1 MKIIYRY
8 LVLEFIPPFFYAFC
22 LITLIILLNLVV
34 QMMGRIAGKG
44 LDPYVVMEFFFLNL
58 AWIVAL
64 AIPMA
69 VLIATLTAFGRL
81 SADNEITALKAA
93 GANLWQ
99 LIVPFMLLSGI
110 LCYLLIEFNNR
121 VLPEFNHRS
130 RVLSGDI
137 HRKRPTLSL
146 EEGIFIFDLPK
157 YVLWAQRIDQK
168 HSRLYSLIIYDESN
182 PRYPTIVSAKE
193 GDLSFVRREE
203 AFHLQLYNGEI
214 HRQDAKDASY
224 YQLTHF
230 QKSLIRIPAPNMVFE
245 RQESGYRSDREL
257 SAQSMWKQVQEM
269 KADPVKNRRRINAFM
284 VEVHKKYSIPVA
296 CLVFVLIGAPLGVR
310 AHRGGL
316 GMAAGLS
323 IFFFLIYWAFLIGG
337 EDLAD
342 RSIITPAMAMWIPN
356 ILLGAIGIW
365 LVQRTIRE
373 VHFVDWRGIIRFLPR
388 KRGSPG
394 ERR

>member
-8 LVLEFIPPFFYAFC
+8 LALEFIPPFFYAFC

-34 QMMGRIAGKG
+34 QMLGKIAGKG
-44 LDPYVVMEFFFLNL
+44 LDPYVVVEFFFLNL

-69 VLIATLTAFGRL
+69 VLVATLAAFGRL
-81 SADNEITALKAA
+81 SAENEITALKAA
-93 GANLWQ
+93 GTSLWQ
-99 LIVPFMLLSGI
+99 LMIPFFLLAGI

-137 HRKRPTLSL
+137 HRKRPTLAL

-168 HSRLYSLIIYDESN
+168 QSHLYDVVIFDNSD
-182 PRYPTIVSAKE
+182 PRYPTVISARE
-193 GDLSFVRREE
+193 GDLSFARAEE
-203 AFHLQLYNGEI
+203 AFHLALYEGEI
-214 HRQDAKDASY
+214 HRQDAKDPSY
-224 YQLTHF
+224 YQRTIF
-230 QKSLIRIPAPNMVFE
+230 ERSLVRISAPNMVFE

-257 SAQSMWKQVQEM
+257 SAPDMWAQVKEM
-269 KADPVKNRRRINAFM
+269 KVDPVKNRRRINSFL
-284 VEVHKKYSIPVA
+284 VEIHKKYSIPVA

-310 AHRGGL
+310 VHRGGL
-316 GMAAGLS
+316 GVAAGLS
-323 IFFFLIYWAFLIGG
+323 ILFFLIYWAFLIGG

-342 RSIITPAMAMWIPN
+342 RNLITPAMAMWLPN
-356 ILLGAIGIW
+356 VLLGGIGVI

-373 VHFVDWRGIIRFLPR
+373 VHFIDWRGLLALFIKR
-388 KRGSPG
+388 K
-394 ERR
+394 